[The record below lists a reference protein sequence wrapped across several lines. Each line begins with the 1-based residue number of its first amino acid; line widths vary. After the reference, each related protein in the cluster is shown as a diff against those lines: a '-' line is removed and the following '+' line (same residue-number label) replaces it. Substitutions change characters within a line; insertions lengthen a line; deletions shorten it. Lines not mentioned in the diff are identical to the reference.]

1 MAGAGT
7 ADVTRPPIR
16 EVAPL
21 HTVLPVVFA
30 ICAAFSNA
38 VATVLQRKAALT
50 VPASQGLRAGLI
62 ADLLHRPVWL
72 AGILAVIGA
81 AVCQALALATGPLTI
96 VQPLF
101 VLELPLTLIVASLLM
116 HRRLPGKGWL
126 AVTVV
131 VAGLAVALAAAS
143 PAGNRTH
150 VALDG
155 WIPALAV
162 CAGAVVALTV
172 AGRPPPGGAARAGR
186 RAPAPDQI
194 GARGWG
200 GARFPHTRAR
210 PPRPAPPRARA
221 ACLGAATAISYA
233 VTAALMKAATHILDE
248 QGLVGFLTAWQT
260 YAFAATGVCALF
272 LLENAMQAG
281 PLVASQ
287 PALTL
292 GDALVSFALGITL
305 YEETIRSGWWLL
317 PQLFGVALI
326 AAGVFALA
334 RIPFTQSLVAPDEER
349 ETAAAP

>member
-1 MAGAGT
+1 M
-7 ADVTRPPIR
+7 
-16 EVAPL
+16 

-30 ICAAFSNA
+30 VCAAFSNA

-50 VPASQGLRAGLI
+50 VPRSQGFRAGLML
-62 ADLLHRPVWL
+62 DLLRRPVWL

-116 HRRLPGKGWL
+116 HRRLPGSGWL

-150 VALDG
+150 VELDR

-162 CAGAVVALTV
+162 CAGAVAGLIVAALR
-172 AGRPPPGGAARAGR
+172 RPEG
-186 RAPAPDQI
+186 
-194 GARGWG
+194 
-200 GARFPHTRAR
+200 
-210 PPRPAPPRARA
+210 RARA

-233 VTAALMKAATHILDE
+233 VTAALMKTATHVLDE
-248 QGLVGFLTAWQT
+248 QGLVGFFTAWQT
-260 YAFAATGVCALF
+260 YGFALTGVCALF

-292 GDALVSFALGITL
+292 GDATVSLALGITL
-305 YEETIRSGWWLL
+305 YEEKIRSGWWVL
-317 PQLFGVALI
+317 PELFGVALI
-326 AAGVFALA
+326 AAGVIALA
-334 RIPFTQSLVAPDEER
+334 RIPLTQSLVAPDEER
-349 ETAAAP
+349 QTAAAP

>member
-1 MAGAGT
+1 MAGGGT
-7 ADVTRPPIR
+7 TGVTRPLIG
-16 EVAPL
+16 EVARL
-21 HTVLPVVFA
+21 HTVLPVLFA
-30 ICAAFSNA
+30 VCAAFSNA

-50 VPASQGLRAGLI
+50 VPRSEGFRAGLI
-62 ADLLHRPVWL
+62 LDLLRRRVWL
-72 AGILAVIGA
+72 AGILAVIAA

-101 VLELPLTLIVASLLM
+101 VLELPLTLIVASVLM
-116 HRRLPGKGWL
+116 HRHLPGTGWL
-126 AVTVV
+126 AVTAV

-143 PAGNRTH
+143 PSGNRTH
-150 VALDG
+150 VELDR

-162 CAGAVVALTV
+162 CAGAVVAL
-172 AGRPPPGGAARAGR
+172 ALAALRRPEG
-186 RAPAPDQI
+186 
-194 GARGWG
+194 
-200 GARFPHTRAR
+200 
-210 PPRPAPPRARA
+210 RARA

-233 VTAALMKAATHILDE
+233 VTAALMKAAMHILDE

-292 GDALVSFALGITL
+292 GDAMVSLALGILL

-326 AAGVFALA
+326 AAGVLALS
-334 RIPFTQSLVAPDEER
+334 RIPLTQSLVAPDEER
-349 ETAAAP
+349 QTAGAP